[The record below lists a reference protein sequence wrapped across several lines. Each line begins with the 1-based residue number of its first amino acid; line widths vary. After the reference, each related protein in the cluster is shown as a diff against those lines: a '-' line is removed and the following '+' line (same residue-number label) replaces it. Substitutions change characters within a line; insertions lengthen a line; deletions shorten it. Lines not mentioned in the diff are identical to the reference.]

1 MNNPGETKDHIH
13 EQGNI
18 HRAFLKGKICSD
30 ILVPRQFTFK
40 FSLCN
45 VKVDL
50 IV

>member
-1 MNNPGETKDHIH
+1 MNSPGETKDHIH

-30 ILVPRQFTFK
+30 ILVPKQFK
-40 FSLCN
+40 FKFASFH